1 MLGWR
6 KEKPKEIYQLLEWLE
21 PQFHSM
27 AEEMIRIQV
36 KTVARAPQEEEDMMD
51 LN

>member
-1 MLGWR
+1 MLGWP

-21 PQFHSM
+21 PQFHPM

-36 KTVARAPQEEEDMMD
+36 KTVVRAPREEENMMD
-51 LN
+51 LS